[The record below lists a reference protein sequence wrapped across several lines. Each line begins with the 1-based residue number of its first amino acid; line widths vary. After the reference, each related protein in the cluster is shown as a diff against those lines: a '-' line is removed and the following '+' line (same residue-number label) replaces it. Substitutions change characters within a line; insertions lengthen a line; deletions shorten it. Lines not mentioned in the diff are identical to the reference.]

1 MANILTPIRIGPYDL
16 PNRLIMSPLTRNRAG
31 KGNVPAAINAAY
43 YAQRSSAGLIVSEAT
58 QISPQGVGY
67 PNTPGIHSLE
77 QVEGWK
83 RVTSAVHGAGG
94 HIFLQLWHV
103 GRISHPALQPDGAL
117 PVAPS
122 AVRPEG
128 QAWTPEGIKPLV
140 TPRALGLSE
149 IAQIVEQYVAAAA
162 NAKAAGFDG
171 VEIHG
176 ANGYLIDQFLRDKTN
191 RRTDGYGGSI
201 PNRARF
207 LIEVAEAVVP
217 VWGAE
222 RVGVRL
228 SPLNPFNDIADS
240 TPAETF
246 TYAIDQLSRLHLV
259 FLDLV
264 EDKPAEGP
272 ALNAGYF
279 RRSWQ
284 QVLIA
289 NRGYD
294 LARANE
300 LLASGAADA
309 VAFGVPFLANPDL
322 PERFRRGASL
332 NEPDRSTFYG
342 GGEAGYTD
350 YPFLNPE
357 LAAAT

>member
-1 MANILTPIRIGPYDL
+1 
-16 PNRLIMSPLTRNRAG
+16 
-31 KGNVPAAINAAY
+31 V
-43 YAQRSSAGLIVSEAT
+43 Q
-58 QISPQGVGY
+58 
-67 PNTPGIHSLE
+67 
-77 QVEGWK
+77 GWK
-83 RVTSAVHGAGG
+83 EVTSAVHAAGG

-103 GRISHPALQPDGAL
+103 GRISHPSLQPGGAL

-128 QAWTPEGIKPLV
+128 QAWTPDGFQPFV
-140 TPRALGLSE
+140 TPRALEPSE
-149 IAQIVEQYVAAAA
+149 IEEIVEQYGVAGA

-171 VEIHG
+171 VEIHA

-191 RRTDGYGGSI
+191 RRTDAYGGSI
-201 PNRARF
+201 ANRARF
-207 LIEVAEAVVP
+207 LIEVAETVVP

-246 TYAIDQLSRLHLV
+246 GYAIDQLSRLRLA

-264 EDKPAEGP
+264 EDQAVGVP
-272 ALNAGYF
+272 ALNAAHF
-279 RRSWQ
+279 RAFWR

-294 LARANE
+294 LARANA
-300 LLASGAADA
+300 LLTSGAADA

-322 PERFRRGASL
+322 PERFRRGAPL

-342 GGEAGYTD
+342 GGESGYTD
-350 YPFLNPE
+350 YPFLNSD
-357 LAAAT
+357 LTAAT